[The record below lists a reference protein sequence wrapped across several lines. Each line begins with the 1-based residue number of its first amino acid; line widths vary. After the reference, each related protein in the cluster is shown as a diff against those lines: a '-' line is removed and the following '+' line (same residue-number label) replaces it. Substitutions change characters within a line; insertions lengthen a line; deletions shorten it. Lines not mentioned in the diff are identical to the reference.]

1 MENLQPV
8 ILANTTSASGGLRK
22 RVKIQPMHLLCSVY
36 SLRRWTVV
44 NIMITGDNLVYFV
57 IITIFVYLRSSY
69 Q

>member
-22 RVKIQPMHLLCSVY
+22 RVKIQPMHFLCSLY

-44 NIMITGDNLVYFV
+44 NMITGDNLVYFV